1 MPEKLNYDTLIIEN
15 VGQALTAETDGANG
29 TVLTG
34 VCAVFGQR
42 NNNRRVYEKEEYLPH
57 LSYLNKQI
65 SQNSLTGDL
74 DHPAQFD
81 VTLKSAS
88 HLITE
93 LRHDGQ
99 DRVFIKLR
107 LLENMPNG
115 RLAKALMDGGVRLSI
130 SSRAAGKVNESTGY
144 VKLQRIFTYDLVG
157 EPGFTEAVLRQAV
170 NENLKNNF
178 EMITESYNHL
188 REASIVRNRDL
199 VDISE
204 SLNYAENFKI
214 YRINNANSG
223 LGRVIEDSSIVQKNG
238 NKMEDFVTRGQMDA
252 YSEILKKQFSAI
264 RKEIGDNR
272 AVLESKGANG
282 VQDTKLVEHIN
293 YLAEQLEGVIN
304 FTDYLSKKM
313 NESIKYT
320 EHVATKSNESIENNV
335 QYSNYL
341 AEKVT
346 QTIGHQDHITK
357 KLNEAINYVEY
368 VKENLNKSIKYQGY
382 LAEELDRSLQYS
394 EYVAEGSN
402 RAIEFGEYLAENINM
417 NRDYAQYL
425 AERTGQ
431 LIGYTEYIAE
441 SVQTTG
447 TPMKRNL
454 LSGVDK
460 IDESVSIDL
469 LIEKVD
475 MMISDVNDKSSKA
488 VLENRHPFLKVMS
501 DDNRKKF
508 YDLDKDMKVAIVE
521 TLNGSLW
528 FKEADVIAIMEAV
541 IADKTKDIPTFVR
554 FIPNEYKETFGKM
567 NENEK
572 TRLFNKANLYTL
584 NTPYQVKAFWDELD
598 LRGINERVE
607 TEKSNNKL
615 TKLNES
621 QSPEGTV
628 PVVQIVE
635 QMRGYSQDYLDSL
648 TRQADYRK

>member
-1 MPEKLNYDTLIIEN
+1 
-15 VGQALTAETDGANG
+15 
-29 TVLTG
+29 
-34 VCAVFGQR
+34 
-42 NNNRRVYEKEEYLPH
+42 
-57 LSYLNKQI
+57 
-65 SQNSLTGDL
+65 
-74 DHPAQFD
+74 
-81 VTLKSAS
+81 
-88 HLITE
+88 
-93 LRHDGQ
+93 
-99 DRVFIKLR
+99 
-107 LLENMPNG
+107 
-115 RLAKALMDGGVRLSI
+115 
-130 SSRAAGKVNESTGY
+130 
-144 VKLQRIFTYDLVG
+144 
-157 EPGFTEAVLRQAV
+157 
-170 NENLKNNF
+170 
-178 EMITESYNHL
+178 
-188 REASIVRNRDL
+188 
-199 VDISE
+199 
-204 SLNYAENFKI
+204 
-214 YRINNANSG
+214 
-223 LGRVIEDSSIVQKNG
+223 
-238 NKMEDFVTRGQMDA
+238 MEDFVTRGQMDA